1 MANSSL
7 GVAQNV
13 TPSDSETLSEFNWFM
28 VVTTAGNV
36 SVEFANGQNHTITSV
51 PVGVWMPCGNAVKV
65 RDTDTTA
72 VGIIVV

>member
-7 GVAQNV
+7 GLGKNV
-13 TPSDSETLSEFNWFM
+13 TPNDSTPLPEFNWFM

-36 SVEFANGQNHTITSV
+36 SVEFADGNNHTISSV

-65 RDTDTTA
+65 RSTGTTA